1 MTFFKNLMNIPTF
14 KQANECFWRA
24 VRPLV
29 TAALMTIVL
38 TTIASAQD
46 ASGIKNI
53 KDANLDLMNNHDPA
67 SEQENFELLDGY
79 QVNLFASDPMLANPT
94 HMHWDSRG
102 RLWVAC
108 SWAYPQL
115 KPGEVAN
122 DKIIILEDT
131 DDDGVADKSTVFAD
145 GLYIP
150 TGLELAN
157 GGCYVAQSPDVYFL
171 KDTDGDDVADV
182 KELALTGF
190 GIEDSHHSVSA
201 WRRGPG
207 GWIYFQEGIFLHSQV
222 ETQHGV
228 VRNFNGGVYQYN
240 PRTQELRMFC
250 TGTGGNPWG
259 HVFDQWGQSFMVNN
273 PRIMYLSPVTG
284 KGAQSIR
291 VPTLISTEKQ
301 CGGDLATGSH
311 VGDDIRG
318 NLLSGRFKSRTI
330 IRYEFSEDGAGFS
343 ANVLPPLM
351 TCKHPNFRPVD
362 VKIGPDGAV
371 YVADWY
377 NSIINHASHDFRDP
391 RRDHEHGRI
400 WRITHKDRPLVK
412 KPKFDGTTT
421 KQLVDHLK
429 SPETWVRHQ
438 AKKELSE
445 RDPDEVLAVLQTW
458 VDQLDTESP
467 DYELHLVEAMWA
479 CQNVERPS
487 EKILTKVLAS
497 SDGHARSA
505 GARVIRYWH
514 DALSDPIAMIA
525 KAAAD
530 PFPRTRME
538 AVLSAGF
545 IPQAEAFAAALNV
558 VDHPGDPFLD
568 LALPQT
574 TKALEPYWRPAME
587 AGTLRFAK
595 ASHEAAAE
603 RAAGIGFAERIDH
616 FLKQQD
622 PSEKEISEF
631 REQFIVMGTPD
642 DILRI
647 VASLT
652 SGKDPRSDD
661 AQIALLES
669 LQSMANSRPSGV
681 LRRRVRSLTRLLND
695 DNATV
700 ASLAAENLAAWKAIK
715 VTEPLLDV
723 VQDEGR
729 PAAVRR
735 SAAVASAQLG
745 GGKELQ
751 TLTNLA
757 AHRDPET
764 RYCALVGIVAT
775 DIQQG
780 TKWAAALFSQAPGEA
795 DPVPLV
801 QAILKNRNG
810 ASVLSDAM
818 KGVEVHP
825 AVAARIDQFHR
836 STGSLPENLAKQ
848 FRPSQDSES
857 LNLQLLAEDL
867 AQLTHDVETDG
878 DADRGEDIYRR
889 KSLSCTSCHG
899 IGPVGPVIGPN
910 LVAVGA
916 AAKTDYIVE
925 SILRPNKA
933 IAEHY
938 ENRMFVLDDG
948 TTQTGIVTF
957 QSDDEVVVRDAA
969 QGGKEIRLAADEII
983 AEKAMNSA
991 MPAGLVD
998 QLGSRQE
1005 FLDLAKFVAALGRP
1019 GPFAND
1025 ESPVIRKWHLTA
1037 TSNFDELPTEDTSW
1051 VTAYSKVRGELP
1063 ANDLPSGD
1071 HVLARGYL
1079 NVLVPGGVQF
1089 KINDSLGLRFWVDG
1103 NEIHDPTKTLTLAK
1117 GRRAVTIGI
1126 DRSQRGDVG
1135 LKVEPIA
1142 APQSPAKFQI
1152 EGGF

>member
-1 MTFFKNLMNIPTF
+1 MNIPPF
-14 KQANECFWRA
+14 KLANDLFRRA
-24 VRPLV
+24 VRR
-29 TAALMTIVL
+29 TAPAATIFIALTASV
-38 TTIASAQD
+38 SAQD

-102 RLWVAC
+102 RLWVSC

-157 GGCYVAQSPDVYFL
+157 GGCYVAQSPDVYFF

-284 KGAQSIR
+284 NGAQTIR

-330 IRYEFSEDGAGFS
+330 IRYEFTEDGAGFS

-362 VKIGPDGAV
+362 VKIGPDGAI

-377 NSIINHASHDFRDP
+377 NSIINHASHDFRDS

-412 KPKFDGTTT
+412 KPEFDGTTT
-421 KQLVDHLK
+421 EQLVDHLK

-438 AKKELSE
+438 AKKEISE
-445 RDPDEVLAVLQTW
+445 RDPDEVLAVIEAW
-458 VDQLDTESP
+458 VDRLDPEAL

-487 EKILTKVLAS
+487 EKILSLVLDAK
-497 SDGHARSA
+497 DGHARSA

-514 DALSDPIAMIA
+514 ESLSDPIAMIA

-545 IPQAEAFAAALNV
+545 IPKAEAFAAALNV
-558 VDHPGDPFLD
+558 IDHPSDPFLD

-574 TKALEPYWRPAME
+574 KKALEKYWRPAME

-595 ASHEAAAE
+595 ESHKAAAE
-603 RAAGIGFAERIDH
+603 RSAGIGFAERIAS
-616 FLKQQD
+616 FLQQND
-622 PSEKEISEF
+622 PSEKEITEF
-631 REQFIVMGTPD
+631 CDQFQAIGTSD

-652 SGKDPRSDD
+652 SGKDSRSDD
-661 AQIALLES
+661 AKIALLES
-669 LQSMANSRPSGV
+669 LKSMANSRQSGV
-681 LRRRVRSLTRLLND
+681 LRRRLRALARMLND
-695 DNATV
+695 DNIAV

-715 VTEPLLDV
+715 VTGPLLDIV
-723 VQDEGR
+723 EDDGR
-729 PAAVRR
+729 PPALRR
-735 SAAVASAQLG
+735 SAAVAFAKLG
-745 GGKELQ
+745 NAKEQQ
-751 TLTNLA
+751 TLVSLSENGDT
-757 AHRDPET
+757 DI
-764 RYCALVGIVAT
+764 RYGALVGIVAT
-775 DIQQG
+775 DVPRG
-780 TKWAAALFSQAPGEA
+780 AKLAAALLSQDPGQT
-795 DPVPLV
+795 DPVPLI
-801 QAILKNRNG
+801 QAILRNRNG
-810 ASVLSDAM
+810 AKAFSDAM
-818 KGVEVHP
+818 KGVEIHP
-825 AVAARIDQFHR
+825 TVAARVDEFHR
-836 STGSLPENLAKQ
+836 STGLLPENLARL
-848 FRPSQDSES
+848 FRSSSDSES
-857 LNLQLLAEDL
+857 LNSQLLAEDQ
-867 AQLTHDVETDG
+867 AKLTSDVETYG
-878 DADRGEDIYRR
+878 DAVRGEIIYRR
-889 KSLSCTSCHG
+889 KSLACTNCHG

-925 SILRPNKA
+925 SILQPNKA

-957 QSDDEVVVRDAA
+957 KSDDEVVVRDAA
-969 QGGKEIRLAADEII
+969 QAGKEVRLAVEEII
-983 AEKAMNSA
+983 AEKAMISA

-1019 GPFAND
+1019 GAFAND
-1025 ESPVIRKWHLTA
+1025 ESPVIRKWRLIATA
-1037 TSNFDELPTEDTSW
+1037 NLDQFPADDAEW
-1051 VTAYSKVRGELP
+1051 VTAYSKVSGELP

-1071 HVLARGYL
+1071 QVLARGYL
-1079 NVLVPGGVQF
+1079 NVLVSGDVQF
-1089 KINDSLGLRFWVDG
+1089 EINDLVGLRLWIDG
-1103 NEIHDPTKTLTLAK
+1103 DEINDPSNVITLAK
-1117 GRRAVTIGI
+1117 GRRAVSVEINRI
-1126 DRSQRGDVG
+1126 KRGDTG
-1135 LKVEPIA
+1135 LKVELKPL
-1142 APQSPAKFQI
+1142 PQSPAKFQI